1 MGYRSDIDAQQG
13 GLGSLQAQIDD
24 LAAKYALKYDQDAD
38 PPTVAYLGEAAPGS
52 SAAAAVWRIQKF
64 TFSAGGDVSSAWADG
79 NANFDNVWDNRASLT
94 YS

>member
-24 LAAKYALKYDQDAD
+24 LAAKYTIRYDQDAD
-38 PPTVAYLGEAAPGS
+38 PPTFAYLGEAIPGAS
-52 SAAAAVWRIQKF
+52 PAASVWRIQKLV
-64 TFSAGGDVSSAWADG
+64 FSVDGDVTTTWAEG
-79 NANFDNVWDNRASLT
+79 NANFDNIWNNRASLT